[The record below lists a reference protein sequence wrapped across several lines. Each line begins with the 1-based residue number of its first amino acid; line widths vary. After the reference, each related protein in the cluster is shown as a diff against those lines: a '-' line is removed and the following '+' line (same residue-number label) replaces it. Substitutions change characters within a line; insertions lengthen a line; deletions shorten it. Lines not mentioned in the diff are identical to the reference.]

1 MDPLFSKYPNL
12 SPFTAFLNSPVVVV
26 DKDGQD
32 NVIYLVY
39 LPGPD
44 NTMTLEEAKE
54 MINVANLNFESL
66 GVKTRVVLAT
76 DACGCSIDKF
86 DPNNSG
92 ISKETDAIAIVGGG
106 SDVINFVAKFNT
118 KFSNQLAAKKFGNGS
133 FADVSYDPNDPTYG
147 SPNTI
152 KVIALDPIG
161 IKYKANEID
170 SKKAKVSFI

>member
-66 GVKTRVVLAT
+66 GVNT
-76 DACGCSIDKF
+76 
-86 DPNNSG
+86 
-92 ISKETDAIAIVGGG
+92 GG
-106 SDVINFVAKFNT
+106 
-118 KFSNQLAAKKFGNGS
+118 FSNRCLWLLN
-133 FADVSYDPNDPTYG
+133 
-147 SPNTI
+147 
-152 KVIALDPIG
+152 
-161 IKYKANEID
+161 
-170 SKKAKVSFI
+170 